1 MTVKSQQ
8 NSIELV
14 TRPGT
19 THSVFTLMMLVMF
32 ECTLVNQ
39 QMRNMAEIRN
49 MGNKPYLIQVYRNR
63 KWRPLS
69 SDQLVVGDV
78 VSVQRSTSGS
88 GGTGAGENLVPCD
101 LVLLRYLHLIHRKV
115 E

>member
-1 MTVKSQQ
+1 MKSQQ

-88 GGTGAGENLVPCD
+88 GGPGAGENLVPCD